1 MIRAWWSAREQR
13 ERRML
18 SVGALITGA
27 LLGWA
32 FIWHPL
38 ALSRAELAS
47 SLEDQR
53 RSLAEMRAAATEV
66 AHLRSTGA
74 QAKVERQGKSLFA
87 LADATARGAAL
98 AGALKRV
105 EPLSE
110 NSVRVSFELASFD
123 ALMNWLEGMARD
135 FGVQATDLSIDRADG
150 VGLVNARVTLQ
161 DS

>member
-1 MIRAWWSAREQR
+1 
-13 ERRML
+13 
-18 SVGALITGA
+18 
-27 LLGWA
+27 
-32 FIWHPL
+32 
-38 ALSRAELAS
+38 
-47 SLEDQR
+47 
-53 RSLAEMRAAATEV
+53 MRAAATEV